1 MNNRLRRFILPAACA
16 MLLFSGAENA
26 RAENPPVPQ
35 DITRYESTGLYKS
48 RKDGGLGP
56 ELWRHARRE
65 AVQRYIE
72 LMPVSSENILFQ
84 SLAFSLLLSA
94 ADTGDMDG
102 YQKPEAG
109 EDLLTLRLEKLLSMG
124 AYGKIYEIYS
134 FLPDK
139 PYHPRIA
146 RAGIL
151 SMLYSG
157 EKSLA
162 CLENNTLQ
170 GLYDEDDF
178 WTNLRAYCTYSLS
191 DSPDEDAESTLKDTK
206 RDILRRLAFDKDY
219 SFTYDPDA
227 FEKLSAMEQAFL
239 TAESRIDISGFSNA
253 ALQKIPANHVG
264 ALLAQDGLSDKHK
277 IALNIL
283 AVRYGLKTTA
293 ELGKLYEITK
303 TPEPEEAKTEWEK
316 LPGLY
321 KNAKNAKNSDE
332 SWAAIKQALPVT
344 GTYGLESVMPF
355 ASMIAKNPPENASMK
370 ELLTV
375 YAVLTQAG
383 LGIPPAWTDL
393 LYRHRE
399 DEAGASKAFLA
410 LAAVAHITNPHKY
423 ATEYADLVKAE
434 PAQYPETVD
443 KIRIITEN
451 IDKTLRDRNNT
462 LEIYEKDFDLTSMKH
477 YVMPSVRLW
486 DRFMEA
492 GENRIISEAVL
503 LSILAFRDQQPGDFY
518 PGTVREAIKNLNT
531 VGLTDVSRSLA
542 IQAIL
547 GSI

>member
-16 MLLFSGAENA
+16 ALLLSGAENA
-26 RAENPPVPQ
+26 RAENPPVPK
-35 DITRYESTGLYKS
+35 DIAKYESAGLYKS

-65 AVQRYIE
+65 AVQDYME
-72 LMPVSSENILFQ
+72 LLPVSSGNMIFQ
-84 SLAFSLLLSA
+84 NLTLSLLLSA
-94 ADTGDMDG
+94 ADTTDMDD
-102 YQKPEAG
+102 YKKPEAG

-124 AYGKIYEIYS
+124 AYGKIYEIYN

-178 WTNLRAYCTYSLS
+178 WTDLEAYCAYTLS
-191 DSPDEDAESTLKDTK
+191 DSPDEEAESALKDTK
-206 RDILRRLAFDKDY
+206 REMLRTLAFNKDY
-219 SFTYDPDA
+219 SFSYDTKA
-227 FEKLSAMEQAFL
+227 FEKLSALEQAFL
-239 TAESRIDISGFSNA
+239 TAESRIDISGTSNA
-253 ALQKIPANHVG
+253 ALRKIPANHVG
-264 ALLAQDGLSDKHK
+264 ALLAQDDLSDKHK

-283 AVRYGLKTTA
+283 AVKYGLKTT
-293 ELGKLYEITK
+293 EDLGKIYEITK

-321 KNAKNAKNSDE
+321 KNAKHAKDRAE
-332 SWAAIKQALPVT
+332 SWAALKQTLPVT
-344 GTYGLESVMPF
+344 GTYGIESIMPF
-355 ASMIAKNPPENASMK
+355 ASMIAKNPPESASMN
-370 ELLTV
+370 ELRTV
-375 YAVLTQAG
+375 YAVLTEAG
-383 LGIPPAWTDL
+383 FDIPPVWADL
-393 LYRHRE
+393 LYRHRGE
-399 DEAGASKAFLA
+399 EAGNSKAFLI
-410 LAAVAHITNPHKY
+410 LATVAHITNSHKY
-423 ATEYADLVKAE
+423 SNEYADLLETDRTK
-434 PAQYPETVD
+434 YPELVD
-443 KIRIITEN
+443 KIKIITEN

-503 LSILAFRDQQPGDFY
+503 LSILAFRDKQPGAFY

-542 IQAIL
+542 IEAIL